1 MYATEDEMEASSSE
15 EPTKDTL
22 GRRVTPR
29 RFRSVEERRRIV
41 EETLVPGESV
51 AGVARRNAVNANQV
65 FVWRKQY
72 QQGLLQAEG
81 AERST
86 PDASGDSPAA
96 VSTLKRYSRG
106 PKSAV
111 GSPALEFEG
120 DFLELELAGG
130 DRIRVH
136 GKAATQLLERI
147 IETLVRR

>member
-1 MYATEDEMEASSSE
+1 MYATEDEMEVSSSE
-15 EPTKDTL
+15 EPAKDTL

-72 QQGLLQAEG
+72 QQGLLHADG
-81 AERST
+81 GERST
-86 PDASGDSPAA
+86 PDAPGDNPAT
-96 VSTLKRYSRG
+96 VSRLKQYSRR
-106 PKSAV
+106 PKSAADN
-111 GSPALEFEG
+111 PALESEG
-120 DFLELELAGG
+120 DFLELDLAGG
-130 DRIRVH
+130 NRIRVH